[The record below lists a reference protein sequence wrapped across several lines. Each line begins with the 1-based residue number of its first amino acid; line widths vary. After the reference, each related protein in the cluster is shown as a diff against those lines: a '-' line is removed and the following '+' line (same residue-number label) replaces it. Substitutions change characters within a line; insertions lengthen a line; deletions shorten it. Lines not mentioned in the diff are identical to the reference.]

1 VDEQRKRLA
10 ILSQDLSQPGNGVRS
25 VVAFL
30 DRVASEAGYDVELLS
45 AATSAR
51 DPASLRLAAPGSWLS
66 GPRTVARRAP
76 PLPHDHF
83 GARFGELEFQR
94 YRPSAGLTRRL
105 NRCDLIQVVAGTPVW
120 ANLARDA
127 RAPVA
132 LQVASLARVERATA
146 LATARAPRRWWT
158 AAMTAL
164 NAGGEQRALARSDL
178 VLVENRAM
186 ASWLASGPAAG
197 RVVRAP
203 PGVDVRRF
211 HPAAA
216 PGAGYWLSVAR
227 FADPRKNLRLLLRAY
242 AAAKAQRAGL
252 PKLVLAGSSGP
263 TARDLALAQE
273 LGIAGDL
280 ELRGEVREDA
290 LAELYRGAALFL
302 LSSDEE
308 GWGLVLAEAM
318 ASGLPVVA
326 TRSHGAAEI
335 VREGATGHL
344 VPIGDAFALATCALG
359 LHDDPERAG
368 RMGAEGRRVAEAAL
382 SLEACG
388 RRFVEAWSA
397 LLAHGRGAAAA
408 LG

>member
-1 VDEQRKRLA
+1 MEKHRNRLA

-30 DRVASEAGYDVELLS
+30 RRVAIEAGYEVDLLS
-45 AATSAR
+45 AATSSR
-51 DPASLRLAAPGSWLS
+51 DAASLRLLSPASWIC
-66 GPRTVARRAP
+66 GPRVEVRAEL
-76 PLPHDHF
+76 PLPHRHF
-83 GARFGELEFQR
+83 GARFAELEFQR
-94 YRPSAGLTRRL
+94 YRPTAALTRRL
-105 NRCDLIQVVAGTPVW
+105 DGSDLVQVVAGTPVW
-120 ANLARDA
+120 ANLARDS

-132 LQVASLARVERATA
+132 LQVASLSRVERASA
-146 LATARAPRRWWT
+146 LATERGPRRLWT

-164 NAGGEQRALARSDL
+164 NSNGERRALARADL

-186 ASWLASGPAAG
+186 AGWLESGPAAG

-203 PGVDVRRF
+203 PGIDVHRF
-211 HPAAA
+211 RPAEV

-227 FADPRKNLRLLLRAY
+227 FADPRKNVRLLFRAY
-242 AAAKAQRAGL
+242 AAAKALRPGL
-252 PKLVLAGSSGP
+252 PRLVLAGSSGP
-263 TARDLALAQE
+263 TEPDLALARE
-273 LGIAGDL
+273 LGIGAAL
-280 ELRGEVREDA
+280 ELRGEVSEEA
-290 LAELYRGAALFL
+290 LADLYRNAALFL

-335 VREGATGHL
+335 VREGETGHL
-344 VPIGDAFALATCALG
+344 VPIGDAQALAARALG
-359 LHDDPERAG
+359 LYDEPERAG
-368 RMGAEGRRVAEAAL
+368 RMRLEARRVAQATL

-388 RRFVEAWSA
+388 RRFVAGWRS

-408 LG
+408 LE